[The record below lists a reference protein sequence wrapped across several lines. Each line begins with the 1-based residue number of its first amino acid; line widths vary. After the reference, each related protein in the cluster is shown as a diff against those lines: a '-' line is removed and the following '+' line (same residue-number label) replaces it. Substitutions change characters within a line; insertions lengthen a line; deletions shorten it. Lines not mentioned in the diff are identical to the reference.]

1 MNVDWGRGRGECQ
14 ILANS
19 MPMSRA
25 GGGEGTSPLPP
36 SRIHVCCFAISNISV
51 CSTTGPMDRFIVKKI
66 MFFYIFFPLNLL

>member
-25 GGGEGTSPLPP
+25 WGRGGGDTSPLPP

-51 CSTTGPMDRFIVKKI
+51 CSTTGPMDRFIVKNNV
-66 MFFYIFFPLNLL
+66 FLYSFL

>member
-51 CSTTGPMDRFIVKKI
+51 CFTTWLKDRLIAQT
-66 MFFYIFFPLNLL
+66 IFFSNKNT